1 MTHFTRWKT
10 SPGRRRPT
18 TDRGG
23 RVCPERVE
31 FMVFVWQIGEF
42 GDTTRKWIKIDD
54 CELCDLSKLSVRWP
68 LYHGGVRSEIT
79 VKDTHSKLLSPV
91 VRCFRWQKWIPED
104 KSVRCGYFEWNAES
118 GVAVLSAWFYLDTPP
133 TPSTCRR
140 DTFTPRSA
148 THLSIFAVHQ
158 MTDCGNS
165 CNLWW
170 VEVM

>member
-54 CELCDLSKLSVRWP
+54 CELCDLSKLSVWP

-79 VKDTHSKLLSPV
+79 VKDTHSKLLSSVAFGGKSEFQKINLSVAGTSSGTPKVGLQFLVLDFIWIHHHHQHHPPV
-91 VRCFRWQKWIPED
+91 EEIHSHLALPLICPSLLCTRWPI
-104 KSVRCGYFEWNAES
+104 VVTRAICGE
-118 GVAVLSAWFYLDTPP
+118 LK
-133 TPSTCRR
+133 
-140 DTFTPRSA
+140 
-148 THLSIFAVHQ
+148 
-158 MTDCGNS
+158 
-165 CNLWW
+165 
-170 VEVM
+170 